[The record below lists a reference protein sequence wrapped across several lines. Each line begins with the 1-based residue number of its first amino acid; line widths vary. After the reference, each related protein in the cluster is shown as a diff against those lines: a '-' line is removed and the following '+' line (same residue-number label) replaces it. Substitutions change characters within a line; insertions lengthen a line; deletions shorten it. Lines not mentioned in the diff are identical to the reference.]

1 MTIIKQNNM
10 TYQQKII
17 FCIWDGFGYV
27 FGVGTY
33 MLVTRPIPG
42 VIRENLNSVKTEKT
56 RQIEF
61 GSNE

>member
-1 MTIIKQNNM
+1 M

-17 FCIWDGFGYV
+17 FCIWDGFGYE

-61 GSNE
+61 GSNG